1 MADTIE
7 LDPGTGGAVVSTE
20 EVTTLN
26 GGSVAAQHVT
36 RMLLAYRTSDGVA
49 VDLTGDTTNGLDVD
63 VTRSALPTGASTS
76 AKQDT
81 MIGHLDGVEGLLTT
95 IDADTSALAGAV
107 AGTEVQVDVLTLPA
121 LPAGKNNIGDVD
133 VASLPALPAGNNNI
147 GDVDVASSVLPTGA
161 ATSAKQPAL
170 GTAGASS
177 TDVISVQGIASGTAL
192 PVSVAT
198 IPSHAV
204 TNAGTFA
211 VQDSQKVADDA
222 AFTVGTTPVNP
233 VGYLAD
239 ETATD
244 SVDEGDAGAARMTL
258 DRKLIVTVQPHTAG
272 GWDVKNCTS
281 GDGSTALT
289 NGAQAIKASAGKLG
303 GWFIYNPNASAA
315 YVPIYN
321 VASGSVTVGTTNP
334 LMVLTIPAT
343 SAANLEMVNG
353 LTFDTAISAAAATTA
368 AGNSALGTALEAN
381 FFFK

>member
-1 MADTIE
+1 MADNSE
-7 LDPGTGGAVVSTE
+7 LDPGAGGDTYRSKDRTGVKTQIVGLDLAPGGAETLMNGTMPVS
-20 EVTTLN
+20 
-26 GGSVAAQHVT
+26 AA
-36 RMLLAYRTSDGVA
+36 
-49 VDLTGDTTNGLDVD
+49 
-63 VTRSALPTGASTS
+63 ALPLPSGAGTS

-81 MIGHLDGVEGLLTT
+81 IIGHVDGIEGLLTT

-121 LPAGKNNIGDVD
+121 LPAG
-133 VASLPALPAGNNNI
+133 NNNI
-147 GDVDVASSVLPTGA
+147 GDVDIASALPAGTNAIGKLAANSGVDIGDVDVTSSALPTGA

-170 GTAGASS
+170 GTAGSPS
-177 TDVISVQGIASGTAL
+177 TDVISIQGVGSGTAV

-198 IPSHAV
+198 VPSHAV

-211 VQDSQKVADDA
+211 VQDSEKVADDA
-222 AFTVGTTPVNP
+222 AFTVATTKVQPA
-233 VGYLAD
+233 GFLAD

-258 DRKLIVTVQPHTAG
+258 DRKQIVTVQPHTAG
-272 GWDVKNCTS
+272 GWSVKNCTA

-303 GWFIYNPNASAA
+303 GWFIYNPNATAA

-353 LTFDTAISAAAATTA
+353 LTFDTAISCAAATTA
-368 AGNSALGTALEAN
+368 AGNTAPTTALEAN
-381 FFFK
+381 FFYL